1 MQVRHTNQR
10 RNGFTGNAR
19 RRLFSCTIYAAVK
32 GTTSAAPVSHAPL
45 ARLLSASPAAP
56 RARPQ
61 NDKGQNV
68 DLYIP
73 RKCSWTH
80 RLITV
85 HDHAAIQVRVASGR
99 RRAAAALPRSLVS
112 AAGAPAPTSLAPPPF
127 PYRCTLPRWTR
138 TARPSAGRRTR
149 TQSAATCAIRCVGPQ
164 STLAT
169 RAAARDR
176 RAGAAAHDVLAAAQ
190 QYAKPLS
197 SLCRSLPS
205 LSLSL
210 FPLFVRRA
218 RLTWH

>member
-19 RRLFSCTIYAAVK
+19 RRPFSCTIYAAVK
-32 GTTSAAPVSHAPL
+32 GTTSAVPVSHAPL
-45 ARLLSASPAAP
+45 ARRLSASPAAP

-99 RRAAAALPRSLVS
+99 RAAAALPRSLVFT
-112 AAGAPAPTSLAPPPF
+112 AGAPAPTSLAPPPF
-127 PYRCTLPRWTR
+127 SLQVHV
-138 TARPSAGRRTR
+138 AKVDVDGK
-149 TQSAATCAIRCVGPQ
+149 AIRGQEDTYAICGYVRDKVRWP
-164 STLAT
+164 SLWPRARLRAT
-169 RAAARDR
+169 DEPVPPRTMCWLR
-176 RAGAAAHDVLAAAQ
+176 H
-190 QYAKPLS
+190 S
-197 SLCRSLPS
+197 SGQNRCLYFAVPSLLS

-210 FPLFVRRA
+210 SPSSSAGRG
-218 RLTWH
+218 